1 MNRNP
6 IANTTRS
13 LLGACACL
21 RGSDARMSHG
31 AELVSFGQA
40 SPSPGLGGAPS

>member
-13 LLGACACL
+13 LHGACACL
-21 RGSDARMSHG
+21 RATDARMSHG
-31 AELVSFGQA
+31 AEQVNFGEA
-40 SPSPGLGGAPS
+40 SRCPGQGGASS